1 MLQSRMRS
9 VNPTSSRRDAA
20 CRVSS
25 AAKMSRV
32 ALAVIVL
39 LASAAAETLLTREQA
54 LKVVFPKSE
63 SVQPETKVLTTEQ
76 RAELENNTG
85 LRFPE
90 AEYPTF
96 VAKSKNSTDGYAVIL
111 NEIGKHENITFI
123 VGVSPRGKV
132 LEVAVME
139 YRESRGSEVKERRFL
154 SQFHG
159 KTSSDPIRVNQDIV
173 NYTGATLSSYAIA
186 RGVRRALAL
195 THLFYGTAK

>member
-1 MLQSRMRS
+1 MFRTLRIF
-9 VNPTSSRRDAA
+9 
-20 CRVSS
+20 
-25 AAKMSRV
+25 V
-32 ALAVIVL
+32 ALAALV
-39 LASAAAETLLTREQA
+39 AGAAAETLLTREQA

-96 VAKSKNSTDGYAVIL
+96 VAKSKNAIDGYGVIL

-123 VGVSPRGKV
+123 VGVSPKGKV

-154 SQFHG
+154 GQFHG

-195 THLFYGTAK
+195 THLFYGTGT

>member
-1 MLQSRMRS
+1 MFRCL
-9 VNPTSSRRDAA
+9 
-20 CRVSS
+20 
-25 AAKMSRV
+25 K
-32 ALAVIVL
+32 IVL
-39 LASAAAETLLTREQA
+39 LVAALLATAAAETLLPQEQA

-63 SVQPETKVLTTEQ
+63 SIQPETKVLTPEQ
-76 RAELENNTG
+76 RADLENNTG

-96 VAKSKNSTDGYAVIL
+96 VAKTKGVTDGYAVIL

-123 VGVSPRGKV
+123 VGVSPKGKV

-195 THLFYGTAK
+195 THLFYGTGK

>member
-1 MLQSRMRS
+1 ML
-9 VNPTSSRRDAA
+9 TTF
-20 CRVSS
+20 
-25 AAKMSRV
+25 KKV
-32 ALAVIVL
+32 ALIAVL
-39 LASAAAETLLTREQA
+39 LATAAGETLLTQEQA

-63 SVQPETKVLTTEQ
+63 SVQPETKLLTTEQ

-139 YRESRGSEVKERRFL
+139 YRESRGSEVKEQRFL

-159 KTSSDPIRVNQDIV
+159 KTANDPIRVNQDIV

-186 RGVRRALAL
+186 RGVRRAIAL
-195 THLFYGTAK
+195 THLFYGTGK

>member
-1 MLQSRMRS
+1 MLRI
-9 VNPTSSRRDAA
+9 VKKIALVAA
-20 CRVSS
+20 LLS
-25 AAKMSRV
+25 AAS
-32 ALAVIVL
+32 
-39 LASAAAETLLTREQA
+39 AETLLTQEQA

-63 SVQPETKVLTTEQ
+63 VVQPETKALTPEQ
-76 RAELENNTG
+76 RADLENNTG

-96 VAKSKNSTDGYAVIL
+96 VAKAKGVTDGYAVIL

-123 VGVSPRGKV
+123 VGVSSKGKV

-139 YRESRGSEVKERRFL
+139 YRESRGGEVRERRFL

-195 THLFYGTAK
+195 TRLFYGTSK

>member
-1 MLQSRMRS
+1 MNS
-9 VNPTSSRRDAA
+9 VNPKSSRRDAA
-20 CRVSS
+20 CRVSG
-25 AAKMSRV
+25 AAKMSGV
-32 ALAVIVL
+32 ALAVILL
-39 LASAAAETLLTREQA
+39 LASAAAETLLTQEQA
-54 LKVVFPKSE
+54 SKVVFPKSE
-63 SVQPETKVLTTEQ
+63 SVQPETRLLTTEQ

-96 VAKSKNSTDGYAVIL
+96 VAKSKNVTDGYAVIL

-154 SQFHG
+154 SQFRG

>member
-1 MLQSRMRS
+1 MFRTFKKIAL
-9 VNPTSSRRDAA
+9 
-20 CRVSS
+20 
-25 AAKMSRV
+25 V
-32 ALAVIVL
+32 AVL
-39 LASAAAETLLTREQA
+39 LATAAAETLLTQEQA

-123 VGVSPRGKV
+123 VGVSPKGKV

-139 YRESRGSEVKERRFL
+139 YRESRGSEVKEQRFL

-159 KTSSDPIRVNQDIV
+159 KTANDPIRVNQDIV

-186 RGVRRALAL
+186 RGVRRAIAL
-195 THLFYGTAK
+195 THLFYGTGK

>member
-1 MLQSRMRS
+1 MFRALKSI
-9 VNPTSSRRDAA
+9 VII
-20 CRVSS
+20 S
-25 AAKMSRV
+25 A
-32 ALAVIVL
+32 L
-39 LASAAAETLLTREQA
+39 LTTAAAETLLTQEQA
-54 LKVVFPKSE
+54 RKVVFPKSE
-63 SVQPETKVLTTEQ
+63 TVHPETKVLTTEQ

-96 VAKSKNSTDGYAVIL
+96 VAQSKSVADGYAVIL

-123 VGVSPRGKV
+123 VGVSPKGKV
-132 LEVAVME
+132 LEVAIME

-195 THLFYGTAK
+195 THLFYGTGK

>member
-1 MLQSRMRS
+1 MHRCL
-9 VNPTSSRRDAA
+9 
-20 CRVSS
+20 
-25 AAKMSRV
+25 KYF
-32 ALAVIVL
+32 I
-39 LASAAAETLLTREQA
+39 AAAMLVSLATPETLLTQEQA

-63 SVQPETKVLTTEQ
+63 SVQAEKKTLTEQ
-76 RAELENNTG
+76 QRQELENNTG

-96 VAKSKNSTDGYAVIL
+96 IGKSKGQADGYAVVL

-123 VGVSPRGKV
+123 VGVSPKGKV

-139 YRESRGSEVKERRFL
+139 YRESRGEEVKEQRFL
-154 SQFHG
+154 SQFKG

-195 THLFYGTAK
+195 THLFYGTGK

>member
-1 MLQSRMRS
+1 
-9 VNPTSSRRDAA
+9 
-20 CRVSS
+20 
-25 AAKMSRV
+25 
-32 ALAVIVL
+32 
-39 LASAAAETLLTREQA
+39 
-54 LKVVFPKSE
+54 
-63 SVQPETKVLTTEQ
+63 
-76 RAELENNTG
+76 
-85 LRFPE
+85 
-90 AEYPTF
+90 
-96 VAKSKNSTDGYAVIL
+96 
-111 NEIGKHENITFI
+111 

-154 SQFHG
+154 SQFRG